1 MKRLLLFLF
10 ILLTGVA
17 VCRISTVRGE
27 KTMLPESVYSGVFT
41 GGHCQGIALD
51 TQHRYIY
58 YSFTTK
64 LVKTDLEGNLIGTV
78 EGLLGHLGCIDFCD
92 RDGKVYGSLEY
103 KHDAIGQ
110 GILKNL
116 GSDAQV
122 EEGFYIAVFDVDRI
136 DRPGMDASRD
146 GVMKT
151 VYMKEVVRDYM
162 GTGCSEGKTCPHRY
176 GCSGID
182 GTTFGPIPGSTDK
195 KEYLFV
201 AYGVYSEIDRKD
213 NDYQVLLCF
222 DTEGWDRYE
231 TVLRQDA
238 MHKNG
243 PDRPD
248 RKFFV
253 YTGNT
258 NWGVQNLEYDAFSG
272 NYLMAVYPG
281 KKPSFPNLPLYII
294 DGSVPP
300 VRQTLRGIEPA
311 EEGEVLTLL
320 GSAQGGET
328 PGFSFSHGS
337 TGLYSLGDG
346 RFYVSHHGKKD
357 GAHDTTVRLYTWDQ
371 LTDRP

>member
-1 MKRLLLFLF
+1 MKRLWMALV
-10 ILLTGVA
+10 ILLIVTAAWRIPVA
-17 VCRISTVRGE
+17 RGE
-27 KTMLPESVYSGVFT
+27 QSMLPESIYSGLFT

-51 TQHRYIY
+51 TQHQYVY

-64 LVKTDLEGNLIGTV
+64 LVKTDLRGNLIGTV

-92 RDGKVYGSLEY
+92 RDGRVYGSLEY
-103 KHDAIGQ
+103 KHDSIGQ

-116 GSDAQV
+116 GSTAQV

-136 DRPGMDASRD
+136 DRPGMDATRD

-151 VYMKEVVRDYM
+151 VYMKEVVQDYM
-162 GTGCSEGKTCPHRY
+162 GTGRSNGKEYQHRY

-201 AYGVYSEIDRKD
+201 SYGVYSETDRRD
-213 NDYQVLLCF
+213 NDYQVLLCY
-222 DTEGWDRYE
+222 DTEDWGRYE
-231 TVLRQDA
+231 TELHQDA

-248 RKFFV
+248 HKFFV
-253 YTGNT
+253 FTGNT

-281 KKPSFPNLPLYII
+281 KKPAYPNLPLYVV
-294 DGSVPP
+294 DGSTAP
-300 VRQTLRGIEPA
+300 VRQTLKGIEPA

-320 GSAQGGET
+320 GSSLGGDT
-328 PGFSFSHGS
+328 PGFSFAYGS

-346 RFYVSHHGKKD
+346 RFYVSHDAKKD
-357 GAHDTTVRLYTWDQ
+357 NGYYETTLRLYTWDQ
-371 LTDRP
+371 LTGR